1 MCMCVHRVCRERE
14 RERELWNPVL
24 ITPMCP
30 LSVSVGEVCV
40 CVCVF
45 VGSHPAACDISG
57 KAEER
62 LQRLSH

>member
-1 MCMCVHRVCRERE
+1 MRVHRVCRERE
-14 RERELWNPVL
+14 RESCG
-24 ITPMCP
+24 IQ

>member
-1 MCMCVHRVCRERE
+1 MYTECVERE
-14 RERELWNPVL
+14 RERVVES
-24 ITPMCP
+24 
-30 LSVSVGEVCV
+30 SVNNTNVPAVSKCGRSVCV